1 MVLSSF
7 LTVLLLCAV
16 HVAAGADVVQRRRW
30 TPRTLSFAAGMSVS
44 YVFLDILP
52 DLQQRQAT
60 VDALG
65 ILTMLD
71 RHVYVLALV
80 GLTISFWVEAASR
93 MSRRQRRRAGEPDQ
107 TGRAVYR
114 LSMASTFVQNG
125 AIGYAIGSPGD
136 PAVEPMWL
144 FAVALGLH
152 FLVNDHSLVE
162 HHGDRY
168 HRQGRW
174 WLVGALLI
182 GWAVGSIP
190 SIGLPSAILPMVLA
204 YVAGGTILNILRHE
218 LPGTDRSADVGAF
231 FLGAAGYTA
240 LLLSLR

>member
-1 MVLSSF
+1 MVLHSF

-16 HVAAGADVVQRRRW
+16 HVAAGTDVVQRRRW
-30 TPRTLSFAAGMSVS
+30 TPRMLSFAAGMSVS

-52 DLQQRQAT
+52 DLSQRQAA

-80 GLTISFWVEAASR
+80 GLIISFWVEAASR
-93 MSRRQRRRAGEPDQ
+93 TSRRQRRRAGGPDQ
-107 TGRAVYR
+107 TGQAVYR
-114 LSMASTFVQNG
+114 LSMASTVVQNA

-152 FLVNDHSLVE
+152 FLVNDHALVE

-174 WLVGALLI
+174 WLVGALLV
-182 GWAVGSIP
+182 GWAAGSVP

-204 YVAGGTILNILRHE
+204 YIAGGTILNILRHE
-218 LPGTDRSADVGAF
+218 LPDTGRSSDVGAF
-231 FLGAAGYTA
+231 LLGAAGYTA